1 MIDENLNK
9 YSFPTSKGGV
19 LMSTQNFSNGNMGRT
34 TFEYL
39 LLTENS
45 INLRDQVD
53 YKLGGVALIDP
64 ITGLYSRYVDKLEN
78 TSVDDYLA
86 LGTDKDNAKTILYR
100 VRKNWGFANV
110 EPKKTFASF
119 IYRFQGLWSH
129 LRISAGEEMGL
140 WGQLMWAI
148 AIISAADEPFSYQ
161 DSWCLSHMMILTKQ
175 RRGYSTGLTNLAERY
190 WYYKKGDKTT
200 SSIIADYLGTNCQD
214 HPLIKAWE
222 PYK

>member
-9 YSFPTSKGGV
+9 YSFLTSKGGF
-19 LMSTQNFSNGNMGRT
+19 LMSTQNFPNGNMGRT

-39 LLTENS
+39 LLTEDS
-45 INLRDQVD
+45 INLRDQID
-53 YKLGGVALIDP
+53 YKLGAVALIDP

-86 LGTDKDNAKTILYR
+86 LGTDKDNAKAILYR

-110 EPKKTFASF
+110 ELKKTFASF

-140 WGQLMWAI
+140 WGQLIWAI

-175 RRGYSTGLTNLAERY
+175 NRKYSTGLTNLAEKY

-200 SSIIADYLGTNCQD
+200 SNIIADYLGPNCQD